1 MKPSPVISVAN
12 TAPPGTAKPANG
24 SSSDQSFG
32 QVLAQQTGAPPASSS
47 AAPNGGAQHSAQ
59 SNAGGSTPPGKS
71 SNSGNSTDG
80 SSTTNNGKN
89 IKSKHGQD
97 DSNNSAAGTAQVDP
111 NAANGSAQL
120 LALVSSVQ
128 QAVAPNASTTSADDS
143 ADVIGTITAAAT
155 SGAQTALANFQ
166 AAVSTGASIAQS
178 AVQTATDL
186 SQEVKASVPDETAQ
200 NTQNAVA
207 DTTIEDQMTAAADNT
222 KSSVPAATDSANTAT
237 PTVVADLAASA
248 QKDIQ
253 ANIANLAQAASK
265 SADAIRDTVASAAA
279 APAIV
284 DTTQLNAVASQMSGA
299 DDKLAPQVGSTD
311 WNQALG
317 QKVVWMVA
325 GGQQSASLTLNP
337 PDLGPMQ
344 VVLNVTN
351 SHATATFTA
360 AQPEV
365 RQALET
371 AMPKLREMLG
381 DAGIQLGQASV
392 NAGTAQQQQNFANQA
407 SRSGKGGTDR
417 GIDAIDGARAS
428 AAQATVSV
436 TSGVGLV
443 DTFA

>member
-1 MKPSPVISVAN
+1 MKPSPVISIAN
-12 TAPPGTAKPANG
+12 TAPANTAKPANG
-24 SSSDQSFG
+24 TSSDQSFG
-32 QVLAQQTGAPPASSS
+32 QVLAQQTGAPPSSSS
-47 AAPNGGAQHSAQ
+47 AAANGGSQHAAQ
-59 SNAGGSTPPGKS
+59 SNAGSNGTPASNSNSSSSTQGST
-71 SNSGNSTDG
+71 ST
-80 SSTTNNGKN
+80 SNGKN
-89 IKSKHGQD
+89 IRSKHGQD
-97 DSNNSAAGTAQVDP
+97 DSDSNTSSTTQAPVDP
-111 NAANGSAQL
+111 SANGSAQL

-128 QAVAPNASTTSADDS
+128 QATAPNAGTNSTSDS
-143 ADVIGTITAAAT
+143 TDAIGTIASAVT
-155 SGAQTALANFQ
+155 SGAQAALANFQ
-166 AAVSTGASIAQS
+166 AAVSTGASVAQT

-186 SQEVKASVPDETAQ
+186 SQDVKAALPDETTQDTQ
-200 NTQNAVA
+200 NTTV
-207 DTTIEDQMTAAADNT
+207 DSTIEDQMTAATGNTQASTPQVADGT
-222 KSSVPAATDSANTAT
+222 ST
-237 PTVVADLAASA
+237 PKVVADLAASA

-253 ANIANLAQAASK
+253 ADIANLAQAASK

-279 APAIV
+279 APAMV
-284 DTTQLNAVASQMSGA
+284 NTTQLNTAASQMSGA
-299 DDKLAPQVGSTD
+299 DDKLTPQVGSPD

-407 SRSGKGGTDR
+407 SRSGRGGSDS
-417 GIDAIDGARAS
+417 GVDAIEGSRAGS
-428 AAQATVSV
+428 SQAAISV
-436 TSGVGLV
+436 TSGLGLV